1 MKLSPTKHKIL
12 TLVAQGY
19 SDKEIGCLL
28 KMSVR
33 TVQTHISYIMAKLRA
48 RNRTHAVVLY
58 LSSNPNWKILV

>member
-19 SDKEIGCLL
+19 SDKEIACKL
-28 KMSVR
+28 KMSIR
-33 TVQTHISYIMAKLRA
+33 TVQSHISNVIARLNA

-58 LSSNPNWKILV
+58 MYANPNWKIM